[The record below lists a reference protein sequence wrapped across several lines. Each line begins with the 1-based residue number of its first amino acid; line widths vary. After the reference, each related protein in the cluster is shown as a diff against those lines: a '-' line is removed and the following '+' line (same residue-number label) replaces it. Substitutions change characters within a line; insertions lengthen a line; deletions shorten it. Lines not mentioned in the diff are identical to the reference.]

1 MSVRALTRLTG
12 LTSEEVDEAFQRLG
26 LQGSIEFVQPQGRTC
41 YRPIDL
47 SDVPLVIDF
56 DEWLDVY
63 CSRPPEVEEG
73 DTEAMTFGSCGF
85 VILTGVLTG
94 AGTRTTPAL
103 VVFSSCRPARAL
115 DGCSR
120 NLPGRGRPGV
130 ADKSGVSPIP
140 ISP

>member
-63 CSRPPEVEEG
+63 CSRPPG
-73 DTEAMTFGSCGF
+73 G
-85 VILTGVLTG
+85 
-94 AGTRTTPAL
+94 
-103 VVFSSCRPARAL
+103 
-115 DGCSR
+115 
-120 NLPGRGRPGV
+120 
-130 ADKSGVSPIP
+130 
-140 ISP
+140 